1 MFLTWYFLHLSSMDY
16 IETVNCLFPW
26 IDNAKLAEMSF
37 GCKQNEYN
45 EMNEIGLEKL
55 PQIFLI

>member
-1 MFLTWYFLHLSSMDY
+1 MDY
-16 IETVNCLFPW
+16 IETVNYLFPR

-37 GCKQNEYN
+37 GHKQNEYN
-45 EMNEIGLEKL
+45 EMNEIGLDKL

>member
-1 MFLTWYFLHLSSMDY
+1 MDY
-16 IETVNCLFPW
+16 IETVNYLFPW